1 MKGYSI
7 ENKQW
12 QELVNESQLLSF
24 AEKDNTKDAIKS
36 LTKKGFKVES
46 VNIYSYEERYNKG
59 E

>member
-12 QELVNESQLLSF
+12 QELVTEQQLLSF
-24 AEKDNTKDAIKS
+24 AEKDNIKDAIKS
-36 LTKKGFKVES
+36 LTKKGFKVEATD
-46 VNIYSYEERYNKG
+46 IYNYNKG